1 MVSLNRFQIL
11 ACLHLSADISLHDLL
26 LLQSLVQLLY
36 LCIWI
41 IAGQLVRLQ
50 ALIRIKVLKFLR
62 QFVQCVQPWIRVQQ
76 VRLRRNLWN
85 WAQMQQPALGSRL
98 NTVFIL
104 LNWAF
109 DVGLFTSRRFRAATL
124 GGCAALMLVAIVVL
138 FGISDRERVIAID
151 TDLLRRL
158 RPLNE
163 SRDFVL
169 GSCFVMRL
177 TLAVFTARLLVNSYY
192 FLRLGWSVV
201 LLWVLYFILHEGS
214 IGLQLLLF
222 GQEDVLK
229 SFVVLFKFEFIAATE
244 FSLVLQKFV
253 LALVFFQLEFLLS
266 FLVHFPL
273 VLLELQTELTF
284 FGAWWAKT
292 DVLGSWGW
300 RNFSDWVGPVSKQS
314 CTLLR

>member
-1 MVSLNRFQIL
+1 
-11 ACLHLSADISLHDLL
+11 
-26 LLQSLVQLLY
+26 
-36 LCIWI
+36 
-41 IAGQLVRLQ
+41 
-50 ALIRIKVLKFLR
+50 
-62 QFVQCVQPWIRVQQ
+62 
-76 VRLRRNLWN
+76 
-85 WAQMQQPALGSRL
+85 
-98 NTVFIL
+98 
-104 LNWAF
+104 
-109 DVGLFTSRRFRAATL
+109 
-124 GGCAALMLVAIVVL
+124 MLVAIVVL

-253 LALVFFQLEFLLS
+253 LA
-266 FLVHFPL
+266 
-273 VLLELQTELTF
+273 
-284 FGAWWAKT
+284 
-292 DVLGSWGW
+292 
-300 RNFSDWVGPVSKQS
+300 
-314 CTLLR
+314 